1 MVQGQRTAG
10 VEAAEAERVSVLCVE
25 DNLYVAEAIRMK
37 FDRVGGFEWKGW
49 LSSADNMVS
58 MVEQQHPRVLI
69 LDVDMPGRNPFEALR
84 ELGERCP
91 SCRTVVFS
99 GHVRHG
105 LVEQALDA
113 GAWGYVS
120 KNDGEDALISAIRD
134 IVAGELALSPEVR
147 ASYGRGNAL

>member
-1 MVQGQRTAG
+1 MVQEQRAPESETAG
-10 VEAAEAERVSVLCVE
+10 EERVSVLCVE

-37 FDRVGGFEWKGW
+37 FDRVGSFVWKGW

-58 MVEQQHPRVLI
+58 MAEQERPQVLI
-69 LDVDMPGRNPFEALR
+69 LDIDMPGRSPFEALR

-99 GHVRHG
+99 GHVRYS
-105 LVEQALDA
+105 LIEQALDA

-147 ASYGRGNAL
+147 ATYGRGNAL